1 VSNGLGHPG
10 KMIAIG
16 FAVAVAIGTGLLMLP
31 AATESGGRATF
42 IEALFAA
49 TSAVCLTGL
58 ATVDTGGHW
67 SVFGEIVTMFLIQAG
82 GLGIMTIATVFT
94 LLVSRRIGLRA
105 RLLAQA
111 ETRALSLADVRR
123 VVRNIVLFS
132 VACEVVIA
140 VILTVRYAV
149 GYRMGWGS
157 AIYNGAF
164 HAVSAFNNAGLALKP
179 NSMMDYVNDPW
190 ISLTV
195 AAAVVVGGL
204 GFPVV
209 FELLRTWRRPR
220 EWSVL
225 TRITVV
231 VTAILLVFGTVAFWL
246 AEFDNPATLG
256 PLDQTGKL
264 HAAFFTAVMPRSGG
278 LNIVDTASL
287 TQESLLTACLLMF
300 IGGGSASTAGGIKV
314 TTLGVLALIIWAE
327 LRAQPSVTVGRRRLP
342 ETNQR
347 QALAVT
353 LVSIG
358 GVFTATFALL
368 AFTSHPFHQV
378 LFEAI
383 SAFCT
388 VGLST
393 GITPQLNEAG
403 HVLLVVLMF
412 IGRIGPLTVASALA
426 LRERGQ
432 LYELPKEPTAV
443 G

>member
-1 VSNGLGHPG
+1 MGGLGHPG
-10 KMIAIG
+10 KVIATG
-16 FAVAVAIGTGLLMLP
+16 FAVIITIGTVLLSLP
-31 AATESGGRATF
+31 VAREADGRATF
-42 IEALFAA
+42 VEALFAA

-67 SVFGEIVTMFLIQAG
+67 SVFGEVVMMFLIQAG

-105 RLLAQA
+105 RFLAQA

-123 VVRNIVLFS
+123 VVRNIVVFS
-132 VACEVVIA
+132 VACELVIA
-140 VILTVRYAV
+140 VILTIRYTV
-149 GYRMGWGS
+149 GYDMGFGT

-164 HAVSAFNNAGLALKP
+164 HSVSAFNNAGLALKP
-179 NSMMDYVNDPW
+179 NSMMDYVHDPW
-190 ISLTV
+190 ISLTI

-225 TRITVV
+225 TRITVT
-231 VTAILLVFGTVAFWL
+231 VTSILLVLGTVVFWL
-246 AEFDNPATLG
+246 AEFNNPATLG
-256 PLDQTGKL
+256 PLDHPTKL

-278 LNIVDTASL
+278 LNILDTASL
-287 TQESLLTACLLMF
+287 TQESLLASGILMF

-327 LRAQPSVTVGRRRLP
+327 LRAEPSVTVGRRRLP

-353 LVSIG
+353 LVTIG

-368 AFTSHPFHQV
+368 SLTHHPFHQV

-393 GITPQLNEAG
+393 GITPELNEAG
-403 HVLLVVLMF
+403 HVLLVMLMF
-412 IGRIGPLTVASALA
+412 VGRIGPLTVASALA

-432 LYELPKEPTAV
+432 RYELPTEPTVV

>member
-1 VSNGLGHPG
+1 
-10 KMIAIG
+10 
-16 FAVAVAIGTGLLMLP
+16 
-31 AATESGGRATF
+31 
-42 IEALFAA
+42 
-49 TSAVCLTGL
+49 
-58 ATVDTGGHW
+58 
-67 SVFGEIVTMFLIQAG
+67 
-82 GLGIMTIATVFT
+82 
-94 LLVSRRIGLRA
+94 
-105 RLLAQA
+105 
-111 ETRALSLADVRR
+111 
-123 VVRNIVLFS
+123 LFS
-132 VACEVVIA
+132 VACEFVVA
-140 VILTVRYAV
+140 VVLTVRYAV
-149 GYRMGWGS
+149 GYDMSWGS

-164 HAVSAFNNAGLALKP
+164 HSVSAFNNAGLALKP
-179 NSMMDYVNDPW
+179 NSLMDYVNDPW
-190 ISLTV
+190 ITLTI

-220 EWSVL
+220 EWSIL
-225 TRITVV
+225 TRITMT
-231 VTAILLVFGTVAFWL
+231 VTAILLAFGTVAFL
-246 AEFDNPATLG
+246 VAEFHNPATLG
-256 PLDQTGKL
+256 SLDHPAKVQ
-264 HAAFFTAVMPRSGG
+264 AALFTAVMPRSGG
-278 LNIVDTASL
+278 LNVVDTGSL
-287 TQESLLTACLLMF
+287 TQESLLLSGILMF

-327 LRAQPSVTVGRRRLP
+327 LRAEPSVTVGRRRLP

-358 GVFTATFALL
+358 GVFGATFALL
-368 AFTSHPFHQV
+368 AMTDHPFHDV

-393 GITPQLNEAG
+393 GITAELSGAG

-412 IGRIGPLTVASALA
+412 IGRIGPLTVASVLA

-432 LYELPKEPTAV
+432 RYELPSELTAV